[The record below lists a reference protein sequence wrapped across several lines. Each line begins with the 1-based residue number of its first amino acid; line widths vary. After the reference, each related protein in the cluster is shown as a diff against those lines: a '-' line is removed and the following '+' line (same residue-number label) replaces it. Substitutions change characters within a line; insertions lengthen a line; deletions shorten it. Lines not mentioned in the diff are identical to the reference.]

1 MEKEKSED
9 QNNLGTEET
18 SLKDENLTKEEAP
31 KTEIDPLEKISELE
45 EKIVRQYAEMENQRR
60 RYERK
65 KMMHLSMVV
74 SPLQKKL

>member
-31 KTEIDPLEKISELE
+31 KT
-45 EKIVRQYAEMENQRR
+45 
-60 RYERK
+60 
-65 KMMHLSMVV
+65 
-74 SPLQKKL
+74 